1 MIFYPSSLL
10 YFLPRTSGA
19 MHTVV
24 IDRYPPY
31 RIVDAER
38 CVCSCSV
45 SVVECGSLVVDA
57 RADVSHCIVVRQR

>member
-38 CVCSCSV
+38 CVCSV
-45 SVVECGSLVVDA
+45 SVVVCGSLVVDA
-57 RADVSHCIVVRQR
+57 GADVSHCIVVRQR